1 MTTTRPDAAPA
12 PSGDALD
19 ASTVCE
25 AFQITA
31 AQRPDDV
38 ALRTIGDA
46 VSITWGEYAARVR
59 EIAAGLA
66 ALGLKRGDTFACM
79 LVNRPEFHLV
89 DAAAMHLGAT
99 SFSIYN
105 TSSPEQI
112 AYLFGDAEPRILVTE
127 AQYLDRI
134 RESGAALEHIVLVDG
149 QADGVLTLDELV
161 ARGNADSAS
170 AFDFEATWRAVGPD
184 DVLTL
189 IYTSGTTGPPKG
201 VELTHSNL
209 IAMLRELRKVLQ
221 PESDDDL
228 ISFLPHAHIADR
240 GVVHYASQVLGWK
253 LTDCPDPK
261 QLLPHLIDARP
272 RVWGGVPRIF
282 EKLKAALEAGFA
294 AEQDEQKRGALEQAL
309 ALGREKVA
317 LEQAAQPVPDELAA
331 RCAQMD
337 ELVFSGIRAQLGL
350 DRARIS
356 VVGAAATSREVME
369 FFAAIGLPIC
379 EVWGMSET
387 TAIATINPPGAQ
399 RFGTVGK
406 PLPGVDVKLDDDGEI
421 LVKGPIVMRGYRNL
435 PDKTRETFNDDGY
448 LRTGDIGQWTD
459 EGYLKLIDRKKEL
472 IINAAGKNMSP
483 ANIESTL
490 KSASPLIGQAV
501 CVGDARPYNV
511 ALIVLDPD
519 VAPAVA
525 AKLGAE
531 GASLEQLAGDER
543 VRGLVADAVE
553 QANARLSRVEQ
564 IKKFTLLPAEWQPG
578 GDELTPTMKLKRKP
592 IAAKYADDI
601 EALYAP

>member
-1 MTTTRPDAAPA
+1 MTTTRRDAGAAPHA
-12 PSGDALD
+12 DALD
-19 ASTVCE
+19 ASTVC
-25 AFQITA
+25 ASFQITA
-31 AQRPDDV
+31 AQRPGDV

-46 VSITWGEYAARVR
+46 VSITWGEYAERVR
-59 EIAAGLA
+59 AIAAGLA

-79 LVNRPEFHLV
+79 LVNRPEFHLF
-89 DAAAMHLGAT
+89 DTAAMHLGAT

-112 AYLFGDAEPRILVTE
+112 AYLFGDAEPRIVVTE

-134 RESGAALEHIVLVDG
+134 RESGAALEHVVLVDG
-149 QADGVLTLDELV
+149 EADGALTLEGVIAGGESD
-161 ARGNADSAS
+161 RD
-170 AFDFEATWRAVGPD
+170 FDFDATWSAVGAD

-209 IAMLRELRKVLQ
+209 MSMLRDLREVME
-221 PESDDDL
+221 PETDDDL

-253 LTDCPDPK
+253 ITDCPDPK

-294 AEQDEQKRGALEQAL
+294 AEQDEQRRAAVEQAL
-309 ALGREKVA
+309 ALGREKVR
-317 LEQAAQPVPDELAA
+317 LEQAAQAVPDELAA
-331 RCAQMD
+331 QWAQMD
-337 ELVFSGIRAQLGL
+337 DAIFSKIRGQLGL

-356 VVGAAATSREVME
+356 VVGAAATSPEVME

-387 TAIATINPPGAQ
+387 SAIATINPPGAQ

-435 PDKTRETFNDDGY
+435 PDKTEETFTDDGY
-448 LRTGDIGQWTD
+448 LRTGDIGRWTD

-483 ANIESTL
+483 ANIESAL

-501 CVGDARPYNV
+501 CIGDARPYNV

-525 AKLGAE
+525 AQLGAD

-553 QANARLSRVEQ
+553 QANAKLSRVEQ
-564 IKKFTLLPAEWQPG
+564 IKRFTLLPAEWLPG

-592 IAAKYADDI
+592 IAAKYADEIDR
-601 EALYAP
+601 LYAG